1 MLAAFEQ
8 AEGAGA
14 VAEPAIDTRTDPP
27 VGAAE
32 REMLDAWLDYER
44 ATVLWKLTGLSDEQV
59 RRRLVPSATT
69 MLGIVKHLG
78 YVERS
83 WFQMR
88 FESQDLPVPWTVAD
102 PDADFRIEP
111 EESTDAVLAWYQA
124 QVATSRAIASAAASL
139 DQTAKHSERADY
151 NLRWIMVHMIEET
164 ARHNGHLD
172 ILREMIDGSTGE

>member
-1 MLAAFEQ
+1 MADLRR
-8 AEGAGA
+8 
-14 VAEPAIDTRTDPP
+14 DTRIDPP
-27 VGAAE
+27 VGGPE
-32 REMLDAWLDYER
+32 RAMLDAWLDWER
-44 ATVLWKLTGLSDEQV
+44 ATVLWKVEGLSDEQL

-88 FESQDLPVPWTVAD
+88 MEGQDLAVPWSDAD

-111 EESTDAVLAWYQA
+111 NESTASVLAWYEE
-124 QVATSRAIASAAASL
+124 QVTKSRAIAAASSL
-139 DQTAKHSERADY
+139 DQTAKRPDHSDIT
-151 NLRWIMVHMIEET
+151 LRWIMVHMIEET

-172 ILREMIDGSTGE
+172 ILREQIDGSTGE